1 MLRARLPE
9 EKAARCAK
17 LLRAANQLLRIDNS
31 GLPSVDAV
39 AHRAGVVKGTVY
51 LYFRTKEEIYLALLA
66 EGFGRWLE
74 ALTDALSG
82 ERATL
87 DRFLKAYCRFCND
100 NPKVLYLASMSSV
113 VMERNIG
120 TERAYQFKAGLAT
133 GVRALGRML
142 AHVEP
147 TLSPRA
153 TTRLF
158 LYSYALTIGMWHQ
171 AHPPKVIA
179 DVLARPEARVLRID
193 FRTELLGALTMLW
206 LSVLNGTHEKKRR

>member
-9 EKAARCAK
+9 EKAARYTK
-17 LLRAANQLLRIDNS
+17 LLRAADQLLRIDGN

-39 AHRAGVVKGTVY
+39 ARRAGVAKGTVY
-51 LYFRTKEEIYLALLA
+51 LYFRTREEIYLSLLA

-74 ALTDALSG
+74 TLMRALSG

-87 DRFLKAYCRFCND
+87 DNFLKVYCCFCND
-100 NPKVLYLASMSSV
+100 NPKILYLASMSSL
-113 VMERNIG
+113 VMERNISK
-120 TERAYQFKAGLAT
+120 ERAYQFKMGLAN
-133 GVRALGRML
+133 GVRTLGRML
-142 AHVEP
+142 AHIEP
-147 TLSPRA
+147 TQTPRT

-179 DVLARPEARVLRID
+179 DVLARPEAKVLRID
-193 FRTELLGALTMLW
+193 FRTELLDALTSLW
-206 LSVLNGTHEKKRR
+206 LPKLNRSQEKKRR